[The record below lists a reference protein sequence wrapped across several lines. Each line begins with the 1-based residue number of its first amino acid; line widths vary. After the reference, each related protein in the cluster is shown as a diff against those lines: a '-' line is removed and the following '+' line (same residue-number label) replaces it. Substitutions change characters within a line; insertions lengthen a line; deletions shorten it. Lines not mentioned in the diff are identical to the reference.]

1 MRRLACLVIPPWC
14 FRPAMQDVDNG
25 RKSAVVSLLAAMA
38 GFGLIPIFLRYFTDY
53 LDAWTV
59 NGVRYSIGALFWLP
73 FLLFLER
80 DPVTPAEKGTGPF
93 CATTNAARRCRPA
106 GRSGKR
112 RLSPLPLMPAD
123 ASESPGKSGTAKQ
136 RGNERVQPADPGGR
150 LRPGNV
156 WLNAIVPSVVN
167 VIGQAGF
174 GDCPYYVP
182 ASTLGFIL
190 RLSFLFTILFGFVF
204 LAEERLLGRKP
215 AFWAGVAV
223 SVLGVVLMFV
233 NKLQGADDASWK
245 VIPIIVG
252 TALAWG
258 GYSVSVRY
266 YMASYSAR
274 QSFGVISIYT
284 SAALVA
290 LMFLWGKPGL
300 LAALAPK
307 LWGLLMGSALIG
319 IAFGHVLYYRGIHRL
334 GPVVANGIMLITPFV
349 TYLAAALVLRE
360 QLDLVEL
367 AGGILVVAG
376 GACLVFAKGQVEEIL

>member
-1 MRRLACLVIPPWC
+1 
-14 FRPAMQDVDNG
+14 MQDVDNG

-80 DPVTPAEKGTGPF
+80 DPAALADMDGGAE
-93 CATTNAARRCRPA
+93 
-106 GRSGKR
+106 
-112 RLSPLPLMPAD
+112 
-123 ASESPGKSGTAKQ
+123 KSGTV
-136 RGNERVQPADPGGR
+136 REYGEERHSVHPAGF

-156 WLNAIVPSVVN
+156 WLDAIVPSVVN

-174 GDCPYYVP
+174 GVCPYYVP

-204 LAEERLLGRKP
+204 LADERLLGRKP
-215 AFWAGVAV
+215 AFWLGAVV

-233 NKLQGADDASWK
+233 TKLQAADDASWK

-284 SAALVA
+284 SVALVA
-290 LMFLWGKPGL
+290 LMFFWGKPGL
-300 LAALAPK
+300 LATLAPH

-349 TYLAAALVLRE
+349 TYLAAASILHE